1 MIPINLIRQYHF
13 CPRIVYFNLLTNIK
27 PIYPRHVSLGEDY
40 HKIQEKLSRY
50 RRFKKLHIDFKEI
63 IIDKYFEDKELEIV
77 GKIDT
82 ALITQD
88 EIIPIEFKQK
98 SGKKP
103 TFGHILQLYGYGYLL
118 SKAYSLEFKQ
128 AFIFYDQNLKL
139 HHINITQKTKDQ
151 FFKTLQNIKDI
162 LEDEIFPNS
171 NANEAKCSQCEYIN
185 FCDDRI

>member
-63 IIDKYFEDKELEIV
+63 IIDKYFEDKNLEIV
-77 GKIDT
+77 GKVDIV
-82 ALITQD
+82 LITKN
-88 EIIPIEFKQK
+88 EVIPIEFKQK
-98 SGKKP
+98 SSKKP
-103 TFGHILQLYGYGYLL
+103 TLGHILQLYGYGYLL
-118 SKAYSLEFKQ
+118 SKAYGLEFRE
-128 AFIFYDQNLKL
+128 AFIFYEQNIKL
-139 HHINITQKTKDQ
+139 HHINITPKIKDK
-151 FFKTLQNIKDI
+151 FFKTLSSIKKI
-162 LEDEIFPNS
+162 LEDAVFPNCS
-171 NANEAKCSQCEYIN
+171 ADENKCSQCEYIN